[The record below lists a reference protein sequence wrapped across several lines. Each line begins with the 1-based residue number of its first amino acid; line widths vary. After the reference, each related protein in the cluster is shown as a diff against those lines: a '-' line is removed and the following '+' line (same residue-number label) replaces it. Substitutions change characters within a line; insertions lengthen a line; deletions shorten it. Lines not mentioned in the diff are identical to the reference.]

1 MRTSEKGLCKS
12 LSVHL
17 GMQVRRANGCE
28 ERFFPVANVIEA
40 EGLRKSF
47 GDLVAVDGI
56 SFHVVRGE
64 CFGILGPNGAGKTS
78 TIRMIYGF
86 SPMTGGILRV
96 FGLPISEGWRVIKA
110 HIGVCQQE
118 NTLDPDLSVQ
128 QNLGVFASYFDVP
141 KRQARER
148 AEKLLEFMGLG
159 QRKKAKVTELSG
171 GMMRRLVLARAL
183 INEPDLL
190 ILDEPTTGLD
200 PQSRH
205 QVWDRLEELRAK
217 GISILLTTHYMDEAS
232 RLCDRLVIVDHG
244 RILVEGTPMDLIRK
258 HVGHDVIEVATP
270 SDALRTYVASQS
282 LAYEDL
288 GHRLIIYI
296 YGKEGDQLFHKISD
310 EYCQEGCILRMA
322 TLEDV
327 FLKLTGRG
335 LRE

>member
-1 MRTSEKGLCKS
+1 LVCRSEGQAVAKKG
-12 LSVHL
+12 
-17 GMQVRRANGCE
+17 
-28 ERFFPVANVIEA
+28 FFPVANVIEA

-110 HIGVCQQE
+110 RIGVCQQE

-128 QNLGVFASYFDVP
+128 QNLEVFARYFDVP

-159 QRKKAKVTELSG
+159 HRKKAKVTELSG

-232 RLCDRLVIVDHG
+232 RLCDRVVIMDHG
-244 RILVEGTPMDLIRK
+244 RILVEGRPMDLIK
-258 HVGHDVIEVATP
+258 QHVGHDVIEVATP
-270 SDALRTYVASQS
+270 SDALRTYVGSQS
-282 LAYEDL
+282 VAYEDL
-288 GHRLIIYI
+288 GHRLIIY
-296 YGKEGDQLFHKISD
+296 GEEGDQLFHKISD